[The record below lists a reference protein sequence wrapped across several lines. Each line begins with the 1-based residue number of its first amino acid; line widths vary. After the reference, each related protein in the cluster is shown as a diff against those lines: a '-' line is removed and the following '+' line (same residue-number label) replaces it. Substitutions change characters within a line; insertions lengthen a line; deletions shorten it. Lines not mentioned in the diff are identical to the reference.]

1 MLYAVR
7 NIVPLLVIA
16 HPVQPGD
23 GGTSWRLEEY
33 ITPCQH
39 ILAEYI
45 AEHIGGYIT
54 KHNEEYM
61 GKYTQKYIKEYTTFC
76 QQFLEEDIRLRL
88 KSKVHRKTH
97 CRVYPGIM
105 IMTMVGPAVDLENT
119 SPLVNTFSLP
129 SFVTGTKCKYNCNC
143 QAPSAIAR
151 HQVQVVPF
159 LQLFLPVHN
168 STTTLWDAVTNCF
181 FFKNS

>member
-16 HPVQPGD
+16 HPLQPGD

-61 GKYTQKYIKEYTTFC
+61 GKYTQKYIKIYTTFC
-76 QQFLEEDIRLRL
+76 QQLL
-88 KSKVHRKTH
+88 
-97 CRVYPGIM
+97 
-105 IMTMVGPAVDLENT
+105 DLDT
-119 SPLVNTFSLP
+119 VNTISQFGHAYLCLHVCIIFYHC
-129 SFVTGTKCKYNCNC
+129 FVLCDGL
-143 QAPSAIAR
+143 AAI
-151 HQVQVVPF
+151 
-159 LQLFLPVHN
+159 
-168 STTTLWDAVTNCF
+168 
-181 FFKNS
+181 

>member
-1 MLYAVR
+1 MQHCTPPGDCSVEHRYYMLYAIH

-54 KHNEEYM
+54 NTMKSTWENIP
-61 GKYTQKYIKEYTTFC
+61 KNT
-76 QQFLEEDIRLRL
+76 L
-88 KSKVHRKTH
+88 KNTPHFVNNFWKKTS
-97 CRVYPGIM
+97 
-105 IMTMVGPAVDLENT
+105 D
-119 SPLVNTFSLP
+119 
-129 SFVTGTKCKYNCNC
+129 
-143 QAPSAIAR
+143 
-151 HQVQVVPF
+151 
-159 LQLFLPVHN
+159 
-168 STTTLWDAVTNCF
+168 
-181 FFKNS
+181 